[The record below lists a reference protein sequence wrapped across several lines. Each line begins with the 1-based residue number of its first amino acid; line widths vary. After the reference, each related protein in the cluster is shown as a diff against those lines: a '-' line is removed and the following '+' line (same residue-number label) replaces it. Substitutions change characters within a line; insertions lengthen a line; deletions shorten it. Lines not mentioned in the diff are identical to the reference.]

1 MADDLGDLGEIV
13 TDRTLVLNLIRGL
26 GERFSNIGLHLRRSH
41 PFPSFLEA
49 KDALLLEE
57 PTLAHQSS
65 TPTAFIASQ
74 SPSPAPATAGGGASA
89 GGGGASHGGAPSS
102 SKGRCGKRVSKKGGS
117 GQPGAGGKAP
127 QTASGA
133 PWPTY
138 WNPWTGTIQMWPG
151 PRPSLVP
158 IPQPHPLSRRSS
170 RRTSS
175 TRRTSMRCWPTR
187 RPSRRP
193 SRCSRSPW
201 RPFPQLSGHRRPL
214 GPTTRLLVF
223 PLGTSNPS
231 PRRSA
236 L

>member
-1 MADDLGDLGEIV
+1 MRGSTAHAAWLAVDSQFLGNRETRALYLDAKFRGFSQEDLSITDYCRRLKRMADDLGDLGEIV

-26 GERFSNIGLHLRRSH
+26 GKRFSNIGLHLRRSN

-89 GGGGASHGGAPSS
+89 GRGGAGHGGAPSS
-102 SKGRCGKRVSKKGGS
+102 SKGRCGKRGSKKGGS

-158 IPQPHPLSRRSS
+158 IPQP
-170 RRTSS
+170 
-175 TRRTSMRCWPTR
+175 
-187 RPSRRP
+187 RP
-193 SRCSRSPW
+193 
-201 RPFPQLSGHRRPL
+201 PQ
-214 GPTTRLLVF
+214 
-223 PLGTSNPS
+223 
-231 PRRSA
+231 
-236 L
+236 